1 MGKQKRSKLKAT
13 MQNRRDGTEGF
24 IIVEGCGCLLIVGFL
39 LILLFRGCFGGC
51 SSRNEEAAPPKQE
64 SPKHSRGWFHIETQ
78 EDIIEDFAM
87 EEQPQAWHLY
97 KRLSTSIEVQES
109 KISSLRKAFKKM
121 GRNPKDDAGFMR
133 LSQQLDELKASHN
146 AIFETLKTGYLEKKK
161 FEAQPDSVE
170 VQEWKRSLSESMQE
184 SEILL
189 RRFEEMQLEK

>member
-1 MGKQKRSKLKAT
+1 MTAQVGKIFLNAEMG
-13 MQNRRDGTEGF
+13 RRRLGNEGNCL
-24 IIVEGCGCLLIVGFL
+24 VGCLVAGLICALLVFL
-39 LILLFRGCFGGC
+39 MIRGCRGGC
-51 SSRNEEAAPPKQE
+51 SRNEGAEPRK
-64 SPKHSRGWFHIETQ
+64 SSRGWFHIETQ

-87 EEQPQAWHLY
+87 EEQPQAWNLY
-97 KRLSTSIEVQES
+97 RRLSTSIEVQEA
-109 KISSLRKAFKKM
+109 KMSSLRKAFKKM

-133 LSQQLDELKASHN
+133 LNQQLNELKASHN

>member
-1 MGKQKRSKLKAT
+1 MLDVK
-13 MQNRRDGTEGF
+13 MERRRIGNEGDCL
-24 IIVEGCGCLLIVGFL
+24 VGCLVAAGIVLL
-39 LILLFRGCFGGC
+39 LILLLFRGCVGGC
-51 SSRNEEAAPPKQE
+51 SSRNEEAEPPRQE

-133 LSQQLDELKASHN
+133 LSRQLDELKASHN

>member
-1 MGKQKRSKLKAT
+1 MLDVK
-13 MQNRRDGTEGF
+13 MERRRVGNEGDCL
-24 IIVEGCGCLLIVGFL
+24 VGCLVAAGIVLL
-39 LILLFRGCFGGC
+39 LILLLFRGCVGGC
-51 SSRNEEAAPPKQE
+51 SSRNEEEAAPPKQE

-133 LSQQLDELKASHN
+133 LSRQLDELKASHN